1 MTVERIMCTF
11 KEIKLVSYD
20 FTINDFGDFWRA
32 SKSEHAKLILTEKV
46 LHHLRRR
53 ATCIMATQSRF

>member
-20 FTINDFGDFWRA
+20 FTINGFGDFWRA

-53 ATCIMATQSRF
+53 SRF